1 MIDFKKYMP
10 SKVDESFF
18 AKTPYGTRIVS
29 YNSMMQFFRYE
40 DCTHPMQNCY
50 CNPFDITEWE
60 YVDKQKMEQL
70 LFEESWVGKRIRQ
83 EQADEM
89 PKNIKP
95 SLWDGIFFK
104 INHFQRKL
112 KLKTKW

>member
-10 SKVDESFF
+10 SKADEPFF

-29 YNSMMQFFRYE
+29 FNSRKQFFGYE
-40 DCTHPMQNCY
+40 DCTNPMQNCY

-70 LFEESWVGKRIRQ
+70 LFQESWVGKRIRQ

-89 PKNIKP
+89 LKNIKP
-95 SLWDGIFFK
+95 SLWDVIFFK
-104 INHFQRKL
+104 INHFTRKL
-112 KLKTKW
+112 NLKTKW